1 MTTLKAAAAP
11 GAGAAGPMLVLRDV
25 RKSYGRHEVIKGVS
39 LTVHRGELVTVVGPS
54 GCGKTTL
61 LRMIGGFTDASS
73 GDIILDGQRVNDL
86 PPNLRDTRIC
96 FQNYALFPHMTVAG
110 NIAYALRIH
119 GWSRAAIAKRV
130 EELLEMVELRGY
142 GDRMVDKLS
151 GGQQQRVA
159 FARALSL
166 EPKVLLLDEPLSNLD
181 ANLRLVMREEIRRLQ
196 GRLGITTVLVTH
208 DQFEAMAIS
217 DRLAVMRDGLVEQVG
232 TPIEIYERPATEFV
246 AGFVGHVNFLPGRLR
261 AADAARRA
269 AVVET
274 ALGEIEVA
282 LEQPGLDVGDD
293 VVIVIRPESIGL
305 SIDAVPGRPNVL
317 AGTLEMYTYAGA
329 LAKCSVAIGGHT
341 LIVDQYNPR
350 DARHFK
356 DARRVAVEIPRS
368 VHLLKRRGALVLG

>member
-1 MTTLKAAAAP
+1 
-11 GAGAAGPMLVLRDV
+11 MLALRDV
-25 RKSYGRHEVIKGVS
+25 RKSYGGHEVIKGVT
-39 LTVHRGELVTVVGPS
+39 LEVRRGELVTFVGPS

-61 LRMIGGFTDASS
+61 LRLIGGFTEASS
-73 GDIILDGQRVNDL
+73 GDIVLDGQRVNDL

-110 NIAYALRIH
+110 NVGYALRIH
-119 GWSRAAIAKRV
+119 GWPRARV
-130 EELLEMVELRGY
+130 AARVAELLDMVELGAY
-142 GDRMVDKLS
+142 GDRMIDKLS

-159 FARALSL
+159 FARALAL

-181 ANLRLVMREEIRRLQ
+181 ANLRLLMREEIRKLQ

-217 DRLAVMRDGLVEQVG
+217 DRLAVMRGGVVEQVG

-246 AGFVGHVNFLPGRLR
+246 AGFVGYVNFLEGRV
-261 AADAARRA
+261 AALDEARGA

-274 ALGEIEVA
+274 AHGAIEVA
-282 LEQPGLDVGDD
+282 LDQAGMARGDD
-293 VVIVIRPESIGL
+293 VLMVIRPESVGL
-305 SIDAVPGRPNVL
+305 SLDCESPRRNVL
-317 AGTLEMYTYAGA
+317 VGTVESYVYAGS
-329 LAKCSVAIGGHT
+329 LAKCTVAIGDRSM
-341 LIVDQYNPR
+341 IVDQYNPR

-368 VHLLKRRGALVLG
+368 VHLLRRR